1 MFLTNHLCIFSYPY
15 MADFFKKCTKYSVSR
30 NIVTEVHVGE
40 DRDNKQTSQTPH
52 CDATNHF
59 KEWTVAPFYQTT
71 KVAITPF
78 PEVPL

>member
-1 MFLTNHLCIFSYPY
+1 M
-15 MADFFKKCTKYSVSR
+15 
-30 NIVTEVHVGE
+30 TEVHVGE
-40 DRDNKQTSQTPH
+40 DRDNKQTSQTPR